1 MVISTRLKGK
11 KRTKEKKQEP
21 AFFPHSSG
29 IGVVCGLC
37 LPYNLKIMKW
47 VYIEDLAGAVDQDV
61 EIRGWLYNKRS
72 SGKVRFLVIRD
83 GTGIVQA
90 TVFGREK
97 DHPLFAAFDTLTQ
110 ESSLIARGRVRAES
124 RAPGGYEIALEEIEI
139 LQVAKDYPI
148 TPKEHSTPFLMEHR
162 HLWLRSQK
170 QHAVLQVRTEVIR
183 AIRDFF
189 DGRGFRLMD
198 TPILTPSACEG
209 TTTLFETQYFDQK
222 AYLSQSGQ
230 LYNEATAM
238 AFGKV
243 YCFGPTFRAEKSKT
257 RRHLIEFWMV
267 EPEVAF
273 ATLQDVI
280 ALGEDLVMY
289 ILERVLEKRRGD
301 LETLERDCA
310 PLEKIARPFPRL
322 TYDEALP
329 MLQARGSAIEWG
341 GDFGAPEE
349 TLISQIYDSPV
360 CVTHFPSQ
368 IKAFYMQPDAERP
381 ELALGVDF
389 LASEGYGEIIGGGQR
404 IHDLEL
410 LEQRIREHDLPQA
423 AYEWYLD
430 LRKYGSVPHGGF
442 GLGVERT
449 VAWLC
454 GIRHIRETIPF
465 PRLLY
470 RIYP

>member
-1 MVISTRLKGK
+1 
-11 KRTKEKKQEP
+11 
-21 AFFPHSSG
+21 
-29 IGVVCGLC
+29 
-37 LPYNLKIMKW
+37 MKW
-47 VYIEDLAGAVDQDV
+47 IYIEDIAGYKDQDIEV
-61 EIRGWLYNKRS
+61 RGWVYNKRS
-72 SGKVRFLVIRD
+72 SGKVRFLLVRD
-83 GTGIVQA
+83 GTGIIQA
-90 TVFGREK
+90 TIFSAEK
-97 DHPLFAAFDTLTQ
+97 EHPLFRTFDSLTQ
-110 ESSLIARGRVRAES
+110 ESSVIVRGHVREDK
-124 RAPGGYEIALEEIEI
+124 RAPGGHELTIKEIEV
-139 LQVAKDYPI
+139 LQVAQDYPI
-148 TPKEHSTPFLMEHR
+148 TLKEHSTPFLMEHR

-170 QHAVLQVRTEVIR
+170 QHAVLRVRAEVVK

-230 LYNEATAM
+230 LYNEATAA

-273 ATLQDVI
+273 ATLEDI
-280 ALGEDLVMY
+280 TELGEDLIVF
-289 ILERVLEKRRGD
+289 IIERVLEKRKDD
-301 LETLERDCA
+301 LNILERNIDR
-310 PLEKIARPFPRL
+310 LTIIRKPFPRL
-322 TYDEALP
+322 TYDEAVPKLKEK
-329 MLQARGSAIEWG
+329 GSAIEWG
-341 GDFGAPEE
+341 DDFGAPEE
-349 TLISQIYDSPV
+349 TIISEIYPTPV
-360 CVTHFPSQ
+360 CVTHFPAK
-368 IKAFYMQPDAERP
+368 IKAFYMQPDALRP

-404 IHDLEL
+404 IHDLAL
-410 LEQRIREHDLPQA
+410 LERRIRENGLPRE
-423 AYEWYLD
+423 AYEWYID
-430 LRKYGSVPHGGF
+430 LRKYGSFPHSGF

-449 VAWLC
+449 VAWIC
-454 GIRHIRETIPF
+454 GIKHIRETIPF

>member
-1 MVISTRLKGK
+1 
-11 KRTKEKKQEP
+11 
-21 AFFPHSSG
+21 
-29 IGVVCGLC
+29 
-37 LPYNLKIMKW
+37 MKW
-47 VYIEDLAGAVDQDV
+47 IYIEDIARYGNQDIEV
-61 EIRGWLYNKRS
+61 RGWVYNKRS
-72 SGKVRFLVIRD
+72 SGKVRFLLIRD
-83 GTGIVQA
+83 GTGIIQA
-90 TVFGREK
+90 TIFSEK
-97 DHPLFAAFDTLTQ
+97 KEHPLFRTFDSLTQ
-110 ESSLIARGRVRAES
+110 ESSVIVRGHVREDK
-124 RAPGGYEIALEEIEI
+124 RAPGGHELTIHDIEV
-139 LQVAKDYPI
+139 LQLAQDYPI
-148 TPKEHSTPFLMEHR
+148 ALKEHSTPFLMEHR

-170 QHAVLQVRTEVIR
+170 QHAVLQVRAEVVK

-230 LYNEATAM
+230 LYNEATAA

-273 ATLQDVI
+273 ATLEDI
-280 ALGEDLVMY
+280 TELGEDLVLF
-289 ILERVLEKRRGD
+289 IIQRVLEKRKDD
-301 LETLERDCA
+301 LDVLERNTKC
-310 PLEKIARPFPRL
+310 LEAIRKPFPRL
-322 TYDEALP
+322 TYDEAVAKLK
-329 MLQARGSAIEWG
+329 AKGSTIEWG
-341 GDFGAPEE
+341 DDFGAPEE
-349 TLISQIYDSPV
+349 AIISEIFPDPV
-360 CVTHFPSQ
+360 CVTRFPAK
-368 IKAFYMQPDAERP
+368 IKAFYMQPDAGRP
-381 ELALGVDF
+381 DLVLGVDF

-404 IHDLEL
+404 IHDLAL
-410 LEQRIREHDLPQA
+410 LERRIKENNLPRE

-430 LRKYGSVPHGGF
+430 LRKYGAFPHSGF

-449 VAWLC
+449 VAWIC
-454 GIRHIRETIPF
+454 GTKHIRETIPF